1 LSQNAHHLRD
11 PLLTTTGKDQCLQLR
26 SEFPFAKD
34 VSVLLAS
41 PLQRTIQTAAW
52 TFGPELE
59 SRQLPF
65 ILVPN
70 AQEISGFQCDMGWDE
85 EYVKAKAPDL
95 ILQAAPTF
103 DERNLDTAL
112 VNGKWNS
119 KVWIEA

>member
-1 LSQNAHHLRD
+1 
-11 PLLTTTGKDQCLQLR
+11 
-26 SEFPFAKD
+26 
-34 VSVLLAS
+34 
-41 PLQRTIQTAAW
+41 
-52 TFGPELE
+52 
-59 SRQLPF
+59 
-65 ILVPN
+65 
-70 AQEISGFQCDMGWDE
+70 MGWDE